1 MEKKEHESDD
11 PMELRGEETPGD
23 ARMMLDCVIEEY
35 LDQNFNTEQVLSLFE
50 TPFYQA
56 AHNLLKIFGRDAIL
70 LAIKEKAICHN
81 AFRIQEL
88 PDTAALKG
96 GKHEQSI

>member
-1 MEKKEHESDD
+1 MEKKEHEPDD

-23 ARMMLDCVIEEY
+23 ARIMLDCIIEEY
-35 LDQNFNTEQVLSLFE
+35 LDQDFSTEQVLSLFE

-56 AHNLLKIFGRDAIL
+56 AHNLLKIFGRDAVL
-70 LAIKEKAICHN
+70 QAIKEKAICHS

-88 PDTAALKG
+88 PDAAALKG
-96 GKHEQSI
+96 GEHEQGL

>member
-11 PMELRGEETPGD
+11 PMELRGEEITGD
-23 ARMMLDCVIEEY
+23 ARVMLDCVIEEY
-35 LDQNFNTEQVLSLFE
+35 LDQDFNAEQVFSLFE

-56 AHNLLKIFGRDAIL
+56 AHNLLKIFGRDIVLQAV
-70 LAIKEKAICHN
+70 KEKAARRS

-88 PDTAALKG
+88 PSIKTLKG
-96 GKHEQSI
+96 GEHEQGL